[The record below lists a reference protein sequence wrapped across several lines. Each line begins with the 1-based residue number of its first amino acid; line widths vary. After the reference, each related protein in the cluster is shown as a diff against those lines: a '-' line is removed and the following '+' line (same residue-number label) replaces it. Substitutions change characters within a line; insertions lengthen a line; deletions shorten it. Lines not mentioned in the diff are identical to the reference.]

1 MPQKELDLENEWL
14 LEYSWMKHVS
24 KCLDQ
29 IQLNYL
35 ANRRIEVI
43 EKWDMYH
50 LLNKKIE
57 AFSQIYTLF
66 FGFTFVPLKIM

>member
-1 MPQKELDLENEWL
+1 MPQKEVDLENEWL
-14 LEYSWMKHVS
+14 LEYSWMKHMS
-24 KCLDQ
+24 KSLDQ

-35 ANRRIEVI
+35 AEVI